1 MPVLPPSM
9 CRACWGRLGLSPS
22 LVIDFSLGTDFLNGY
37 RGGAGLKRL
46 MDRAMK
52 NDEQEALDAARGV
65 TAAAAIGYGDS
76 LPAAWC
82 TVGRTDPV
90 VDGL

>member
-1 MPVLPPSM
+1 
-9 CRACWGRLGLSPS
+9 
-22 LVIDFSLGTDFLNGY
+22 
-37 RGGAGLKRL
+37 
-46 MDRAMK
+46 MK